1 MYFLFNLENL
11 FFLSKI
17 YAALKIMYHSSTQ
30 KAEADESLW
39 VLGYPGALSEF
50 QARQTTQHTETLSQR
65 REMGE

>member
-30 KAEADESLW
+30 KAEADESMSSRLAW
-39 VLGYPGALSEF
+39 STDQVPGSTDPV
-50 QARQTTQHTETLSQR
+50 ARAR
-65 REMGE
+65 